1 MDLRHM
7 RHFVA
12 VAEELHFGRAAKR
25 LRMAQPPL
33 SNSIKRLEGDLGL
46 DLFNRSRRGVELT
59 DAGHVFLDEARR
71 TLMQADLARK
81 LAQREAAKVP
91 EVRVSFVGPAL
102 YRVLPD
108 MLVQYRQKQKEVH
121 VRLLE
126 RSSPQQIDGIMAG
139 DFDVGFVTAGA
150 ALGTECETL
159 LVERSAFVAAVP
171 SSWSVGA
178 RGSITLRE
186 LAENPFISPPQH
198 YAPLSGESSNMF
210 KDVGVMP
217 HVAQEATQTNTAIS
231 LVAAGLG
238 CSLVMATAA
247 STQPRGVR
255 FLPIDDAPS
264 SACWEMSMAW
274 HPRRLDNIAA
284 GFVAFAK
291 TYVAAHPG
299 LIDVKASGKV

>member
-25 LRMAQPPL
+25 LHMAQPPL

-59 DAGHVFLDEARR
+59 DAGRIFLDEARR

-108 MLVQYRQKQKEVH
+108 MLVQYRQEQKDVH

-126 RSSPQQIDGIMAG
+126 RSSPDQISGILAG

-150 ALGTECETL
+150 TSGSECESM
-159 LVERSAFVAAVP
+159 LVERAAFVAAVP
-171 SSWSVGA
+171 ANWPVGA
-178 RGSITLRE
+178 RGSVTLRE
-186 LAENPFISPPQH
+186 LADNPFISPPQH

-247 STQPRGVR
+247 STQTRGVR
-255 FLPIDDAPS
+255 FLPIEDVPS
-264 SACWEMSMAW
+264 SATWEMAMAW
-274 HPRRLDNIAA
+274 HPRRLDKVAA

-291 TYVAAHPG
+291 AYVAAHPG
-299 LIDVKASGKV
+299 LTDVKVS